1 MNKWDTHPPF
11 LTVDIAKQMVN
22 GFFGAEAFR
31 SEVGN
36 KVAEYC
42 DNDVITTKSI
52 FDHFQANYGAKT
64 FENKEDTKNDIQ
76 RTSLC

>member
-1 MNKWDTHPPF
+1 MNRWDTLPPF
-11 LTVDIAKQMVN
+11 LTADMAKQMVN

-42 DNDVITTKSI
+42 DNDVITTKSL